1 MTMPKPNVLYISPSL
16 TVKGGISS
24 LVMSYLK
31 SDLAEKY
38 RLITVYSHVSGSK
51 LAKSIQAIKGL
62 VLIGINLG
70 FRNIDIV
77 HFHGGGCVSAL
88 RKYIYFRLVK
98 LFDCKVIFHLH
109 GGAFPQQYKN
119 LSPLF
124 QSLITKMF
132 EQSDVVICLSEF
144 FRKEILAIAP
154 NATVIVQM
162 NSVVLPQRMGLHEQQ
177 DEIRILYLG
186 LINEKKGIFDLIPVI
201 SKICEEIGNI
211 RLIVG
216 GVGEVERMCQEIG
229 HHGISDHVEYQGWLE
244 PEDRDNLLST
254 VDILVLPSYIEG
266 MPMTILEAMSF
277 GIPVVSTRVGGVPD
291 IVIDGETGFLIEP
304 GNLEQLHN
312 KLSILAQDYALRRK
326 LGLKGR
332 SAIEERHTIDVSI
345 RRIEAIYESLI
356 KGTSEFH
363 E

>member
-1 MTMPKPNVLYISPSL
+1 MPKPKVLYISPSL

-24 LVMSYLK
+24 LIMSYLK

-51 LAKSIQAIKGL
+51 LVKSIQAVKGL
-62 VLIGINLG
+62 VLTTINIVFNG
-70 FRNIDIV
+70 IDIV

-88 RKYIYFRLVK
+88 RKYVYFRLIK
-98 LFDCKVIFHLH
+98 LFGCKVIFHLH
-109 GGAFPQQYKN
+109 GGAFPQQYKK
-119 LSPLF
+119 LSAIF

-162 NSVVLPQRMGLHEQQ
+162 NSVVLPQRMRLHKQQ

-186 LINEKKGIFDLIPVI
+186 LINEKKGFFDLLPVMGR
-201 SKICEEIGNI
+201 ICGEIGNV

-216 GVGEVERMCQEIG
+216 GVGEEKRMRQEIG
-229 HHGISDHVEYQGWLE
+229 HLGISDYVEYQGWLE
-244 PEDRDNLLST
+244 PEERDNLLST

-291 IVIDGETGFLIEP
+291 IVIDGETGFLVEP
-304 GNLEQLHN
+304 GNLEQLHD
-312 KLSILAQDYALRRK
+312 KLSILVRDYALRGN
-326 LGLKGR
+326 LGQKGR
-332 SAIEERHTIDVSI
+332 SVVEERHTINASI
-345 RRIEAIYESLI
+345 KRIEAIYESLI
-356 KGTSEFH
+356 KGASDFH